1 MCGYDDNIV
10 SRMFNNQ
17 SDYYPEYKLHEHHE
31 LPPPLET
38 IGEKEKVRKQASIPC
53 TISSPAKSTGLLSD
67 LAI

>member
-17 SDYYPEYKLHEHHE
+17 SDYYPEYKLHEHHK

-38 IGEKEKVRKQASIPC
+38 IGEKVKVRKQASIPC